1 MRQIQLRQIP
11 NQSLSITLNN
21 NLYDLTIRTVKT
33 GNAQITAVD
42 VQINGA
48 YVVRGFRAVAGFPI
62 IPSIYLENGNF
73 MIVTSNGDLPNYT
86 QFQTTQFLVYVSQSE
101 IDDFHASL

>member
-21 NLYDLTIRTVKT
+21 NLYDLTIRTVNT
-33 GNAQITAVD
+33 GDAQITAVD
-42 VQINGA
+42 IQINGV
-48 YVVRGFRAVAGFPI
+48 YVIRGVRAVAGYPL

-73 MIVTSNGDLPNYT
+73 MIVTANGDLPNYT
-86 QFQTTQFLVYVSQSE
+86 QFQISQFLVYVSQSE
-101 IDDFHASL
+101 IDDFDAGL